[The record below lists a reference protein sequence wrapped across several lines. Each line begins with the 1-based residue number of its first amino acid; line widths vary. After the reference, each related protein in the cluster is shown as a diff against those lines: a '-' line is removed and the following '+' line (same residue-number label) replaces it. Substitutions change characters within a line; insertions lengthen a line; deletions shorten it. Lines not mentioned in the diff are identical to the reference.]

1 MDAEV
6 GSGARGA
13 ESDVA
18 HQLAAGAVAAVRAA
32 AALYQDRLGEAPTMA
47 DEPSRRVEETA
58 HGGILEPA
66 RWIDRGES
74 RGHVPSVRA
83 ISACSSESTTTAIDI
98 LSGFRLRSEEGKSLN
113 AFTVM
118 AFDEGAPVA
127 SPNGAMAG
135 VPIGVKDII
144 DVSGLPTTGGFRERG
159 DQRAPQ
165 DAVCSKA
172 LRDVGALIVGKL
184 NTSELSTF
192 PNGENGSFGTAVNPW
207 GVDRIP
213 GGSSSGSAVAVSTG
227 MVAAALG
234 ADTGGSVR
242 VPAACCGVVGM
253 KPTYGWI
260 SNGGVLPLA
269 WTLDHVGVLTR
280 DVADCAHVLD
290 AMRGWSSATW
300 VRRGMAEG
308 VQKLRVGVPSN
319 WIKKF
324 ADPEVRDQWP
334 GVASRLTDAGAEL
347 VDIGLPDPDACS
359 AVSRLIIHTEEA
371 AWWGRHPEYHQVAR
385 TTIRMRKQIGRYVAG
400 PDYVTALQLRE
411 LMRRDVRR
419 VFAGGIHAIATP
431 TLAMCV
437 PRLTDCRSDDPVG
450 LEGMRRLVLFTSLF
464 SLCGLPAV
472 SVPSGLDAAGIP
484 MGVQFVAPFFQ
495 EGTAL
500 RVAGAF
506 ESTERWDHPSVRD
519 AVAPS
524 VAGNRVNG
532 FTDAQN

>member
-1 MDAEV
+1 MLD
-6 GSGARGA
+6 
-13 ESDVA
+13 
-18 HQLAAGAVAAVRAA
+18 
-32 AALYQDRLGEAPTMA
+32 
-47 DEPSRRVEETA
+47 
-58 HGGILEPA
+58 
-66 RWIDRGES
+66 
-74 RGHVPSVRA
+74 
-83 ISACSSESTTTAIDI
+83 
-98 LSGFRLRSEEGKSLN
+98 GFRLRAEEGMSLN
-113 AFTVM
+113 AFTAM
-118 AFDEGAPVA
+118 AFDQGIPG
-127 SPNGAMAG
+127 SSTFGPLTG

-144 DVSGLPTTGGFRERG
+144 DVAGLPTTGGFKERR

-165 DAVCSKA
+165 DAACSKA
-172 LRDVGALIVGKL
+172 LRDAGALIVGKL

-207 GVDRIP
+207 GADRIP

-242 VPAACCGVVGM
+242 VPAACCGVVWM

-260 SNGGVLPLA
+260 SNDGMLPLA
-269 WTLDHVGVLTR
+269 WTLDHVGVLAR

-290 AMRGWSSATW
+290 AMGGWSSATS
-300 VRRGMAEG
+300 VRLGMAEG

-319 WIKKF
+319 WIKMY
-324 ADPEVRDQWP
+324 ADPDVREQWS
-334 GVASRLTDAGAEL
+334 GVANRLTDTGAEL
-347 VDIGLPDPDACS
+347 VDIGLPDPDASS

-371 AWWGRHPEYHQVAR
+371 AWWERHPEYHQVAR

-411 LMRRDVRR
+411 LMRNDVQSI
-419 VFAGGIHAIATP
+419 FARGIHAIATP

-484 MGVQFVAPFFQ
+484 MGVQFVAPSFQ

-500 RVAGAF
+500 RVAAAF
-506 ESTERWDHPSVRD
+506 ESTERWEHPSLHG
-519 AVAPS
+519 AATPS
-524 VAGNRVNG
+524 VAEHEVNG
-532 FTDAQN
+532 LTDAQN